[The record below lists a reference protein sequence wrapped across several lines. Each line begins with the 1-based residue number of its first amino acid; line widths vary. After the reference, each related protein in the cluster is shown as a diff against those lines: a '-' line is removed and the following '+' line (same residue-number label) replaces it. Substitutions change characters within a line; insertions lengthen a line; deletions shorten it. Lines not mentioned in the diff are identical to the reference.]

1 MNPHHPLAN
10 IHLDAV
16 YGVRPGVRLED
27 MSRRRAAR
35 RARRLQVH
43 FWKQGETHAYPGYTT
58 NLSTTGMFIATTSP
72 FPQGT
77 RVRIEIMDRGR
88 SFMLEGLV
96 AHARKIR
103 GELMRI
109 SQTGMGI
116 RFLTVEELVRELIP
130 VLPGE
135 KETEEIPPSRR
146 QEMAAAPEMAAE
158 VEAAPFDVPERV
170 PPAPPLP
177 SNGAEAAR
185 PAPAIPQAP
194 APAAFPQNARPAAP
208 APSAGSGLFSVQFA
222 SARDF
227 LEVYR
232 RDILNGG
239 LFVPTRYPGRIQE
252 TVDVELLPPDLNEP
266 PFRFQAR
273 VVQRYDPHSDD
284 LDGTNLL
291 SGMGLEILNLPAVL
305 DRLRPVVARF
315 ER

>member
-1 MNPHHPLAN
+1 M
-10 IHLDAV
+10 
-16 YGVRPGVRLED
+16 ED

-109 SQTGMGI
+109 SQTGMGV

-135 KETEEIPPSRR
+135 KETEEIPPSQR
-146 QEMAAAPEMAAE
+146 QERAAE
-158 VEAAPFDVPERV
+158 PEEAAGVEAPPFDVP
-170 PPAPPLP
+170 A
-177 SNGAEAAR
+177 GA
-185 PAPAIPQAP
+185 PQAP
-194 APAAFPQNARPAAP
+194 AMPQAPAASPQSARPAAP
-208 APSAGSGLFSVQFA
+208 ASSPGTGLFSVQFA
-222 SARDF
+222 SAGDF

>member
-1 MNPHHPLAN
+1 MNPHHPLAK
-10 IHLDAV
+10 IHLDPI

-43 FWKQGETHAYPGYTT
+43 YWKQGETHAYPGYTT
-58 NLSTTGMFIATTSP
+58 NLSTTGMFIATNNP

-77 RVRIEIMDRGR
+77 RVRIEVMDRGR
-88 SFMLEGLV
+88 SFMLEGVV

-109 SQTGMGI
+109 AQTGMGV
-116 RFLTVEELVRELIP
+116 RFLAVEELVRELMP
-130 VLPGE
+130 VVPGE
-135 KETEEIPPSRR
+135 PATEEIPAGPAPDFAAAEPPLPAAPVPPPPVASPAPPPVA
-146 QEMAAAPEMAAE
+146 AAAP
-158 VEAAPFDVPERV
+158 
-170 PPAPPLP
+170 PPPV
-177 SNGAEAAR
+177 
-185 PAPAIPQAP
+185 APAAAAP
-194 APAAFPQNARPAAP
+194 APASPASVPAAP
-208 APSAGSGLFSVQFA
+208 PVRAGSGLFSVQFA
-222 SARDF
+222 SPHDF
-227 LEVYR
+227 LEVFR

-239 LFVPTRYPGRIQE
+239 LFVPTRYPGRMQE
-252 TVDVELLPPDLNEP
+252 TVDIELLPPDPNEP

-273 VVQRYDPHSDD
+273 VVQRYEPHSDD

>member
-77 RVRIEIMDRGR
+77 RVRIEVMDRGR
-88 SFMLEGLV
+88 SFMLEGVV

-109 SQTGMGI
+109 SQTGMGV

-135 KETEEIPPSRR
+135 KETEEIPPSRQ
-146 QEMAAAPEMAAE
+146 QEMAAEPATAAE
-158 VEAAPFDVPERV
+158 MEAPPVDVPEGV
-170 PPAPPLP
+170 PPAPTMP
-177 SNGAEAAR
+177 
-185 PAPAIPQAP
+185 
-194 APAAFPQNARPAAP
+194 P
-208 APSAGSGLFSVQFA
+208 APSAGTGLFSVQFA

-239 LFVPTRYPGRIQE
+239 LFVPTRYPGRMHE